1 MTILFWLALATLILT
16 IVASF
21 DLVIG
26 GRRIRALLENN
37 RFKEAVKFS
46 APAS

>member
-21 DLVIG
+21 DLVI
-26 GRRIRALLENN
+26 A
-37 RFKEAVKFS
+37 AAAS
-46 APAS
+46 ARCWRTIGSKRL